1 MILNWADMLW
11 ENLLL
16 HLFYSSKNR
25 VNEHANQYT
34 GTIPRKWRAKIF
46 EHFFC
51 NNFMSPHANVD
62 W

>member
-1 MILNWADMLW
+1 MIVNWADMLW

-16 HLFYSSKNR
+16 HLFYSRKNR
-25 VNEHANQYT
+25 VNEHANQNT

-62 W
+62 